1 MMLVALLVPL
11 GLAILFFTIILVRS
25 AIARRATPNR
35 EAMALG
41 SVVAFFDTLG
51 IGSFAPTATWFKFR
65 KMVPDRLIPP
75 TMIVGLTPPVMV
87 ETIYFLTKLGV
98 KVDPVLLF
106 GSAVAVL
113 LGGLTGAPLVARA
126 RVWVVQLTVGA
137 GLLLAAIFYGL
148 DAAAAHNIHI
158 IPGGGTAA
166 GLPPMLTVVAIA
178 ASFGF
183 GVLLNFGVGNYAP
196 TLVFLSLMGMDPRLC
211 FPIMAAGAA
220 LMGAGAG
227 AKHIQLGQIDLK
239 VVLGLAIGGIPGV
252 LVAAY
257 LVVTMP
263 LEYLRWLVIVVV
275 LYAAAVMF
283 RAAWLGK
290 REGKRA
296 GDPVAA
302 IL

>member
-1 MMLVALLVPL
+1 MMLIALLVPL
-11 GLAILFFTIILVRS
+11 GLAILLFAIVLIRS
-25 AIARRATPNR
+25 AIAKRATPDR

-41 SVVAFFDTLG
+41 SIVCFFDTLG
-51 IGSFAPTATWFKFR
+51 IGSFAPTAAWFKFR

-75 TMIVGLTPPVMV
+75 TMIVGLTAPVMV
-87 ETIYFLTKLGV
+87 ETIIFLTKLGV

-113 LGGLTGAPLVARA
+113 LGGLMGAPLVARA
-126 RVWVVQLTVGA
+126 RVWIVQLTVA
-137 GLLLAAIFYGL
+137 VGLLLAAIFYGF

-166 GLPPMLTVVAIA
+166 GLPPILTIIAIA

-196 TLVFLSLMGMDPRLC
+196 TLVFLSLLGMDPRLC

-239 VVLGLAIGGIPGV
+239 VVLGLSIGGIPGV
-252 LVAAY
+252 LIAAY

-283 RAAWLGK
+283 RAAWAGK
-290 REGKRA
+290 RQGKRA
-296 GDPVAA
+296 DEPIAA
-302 IL
+302 LL

>member
-1 MMLVALLVPL
+1 MLIALLVPL
-11 GLAILFFTIILVRS
+11 GLSILFFILVLARA
-25 AIARRATPNR
+25 AIARGAKPNP

-51 IGSFAPTATWFKFR
+51 IGSFAPTTAWFKFR
-65 KMVPDRLIPP
+65 NMVPDRLIPP

-87 ETIYFLTKLGV
+87 ETVIFLTKLGV

-113 LGGLTGAPLVARA
+113 LGGLLGAPLVARS
-126 RVWVVQLTVGA
+126 RVWVVQLTVA
-137 GLLLAAIFYGL
+137 VGLILAAIAYAMANL
-148 DAAAAHNIHI
+148 NLM
-158 IPGGGTAA
+158 PGGGTAA
-166 GLPPMLTVVAIA
+166 GLPPLLTIISIA

-183 GVLLNFGVGNYAP
+183 GILLNFGVGNYAP

-211 FPIMAAGAA
+211 FPVMAAGAA

-227 AKHIQLGQIDLK
+227 AKHIQIGQIDLK

-252 LVAAY
+252 LLAAY
-257 LVVTMP
+257 VVVTMP

-275 LYAAAVMF
+275 VYAAAVML
-283 RAAWLGK
+283 RASLLSR
-290 REGKRA
+290 REGKDGPEA
-296 GDPVAA
+296 VTAV
-302 IL
+302 L